1 MNVQYLKDQSVK
13 MLSFL
18 RQYFIL
24 FVELKF
30 EWMRERERERER
42 EYTWYGSR
50 GYSLGGG
57 GVHV

>member
-1 MNVQYLKDQSVK
+1 MK

-42 EYTWYGSR
+42 ESIR
-50 GYSLGGG
+50 GMGLEGIVLGEG